1 MIMGEVSG
9 AGSMDSGQVADLERE
24 WRRVASRI
32 GESNA
37 TWDGIRELCGR
48 AGELGARLLE
58 APATELGEV
67 ATKVRW
73 LAEQDLDSES
83 LKGALVCVLSDL
95 DRLTKVAEHR
105 D

>member
-1 MIMGEVSG
+1 MIMGEMNG
-9 AGSMDSGQVADLERE
+9 AGDMAGGQVADLERE

-32 GESNA
+32 GESNV
-37 TWDGIRELCGR
+37 TWDAVRELCGR

-95 DRLTKVAEHR
+95 DRLARASKR
-105 D
+105 PG

>member
-9 AGSMDSGQVADLERE
+9 AGGQVADLERE

-32 GESNA
+32 GESNV

-48 AGELGARLLE
+48 AGELGARLIE

-83 LKGALVCVLSDL
+83 LKNALVCVLSDL
-95 DRLTKVAEHR
+95 DRLTEASGR
-105 D
+105 TD